1 MKRFITIITALLI
14 TLALTAQSELN
25 SDTYFE
31 NALYNTSKILDH
43 NDYRITFLTAGN
55 FKFSEE
61 TALFNLM
68 ASKQISTGA
77 IGLKA
82 MHYDQG
88 LFQQTKFEGLYA
100 YEVNVNEDM
109 NLGFGLNAGFVRIN
123 TSTQMINDEV
133 EAGDMVIENIENSNN
148 FTAGFGFNF
157 NYKNLNVGLSSPDL
171 ANTNKG
177 FVGNGFV
184 DASYLWEAND
194 DFDIVP
200 NVLYYDGTFLTNGI
214 FQAGV
219 SASYQ
224 KSIGA
229 QFNYATNKSFTAG
242 LGYKYKSIEL
252 GYAYQW
258 FNGTSFTELFTSKHL
273 IMLRLQPQKSNAQ
286 VHRVEDKLEE

>member
-1 MKRFITIITALLI
+1 MKRFITIIATIFI
-14 TLALTAQSELN
+14 TFAATAQSELN

-31 NALYNTSKILDH
+31 NALYNTSKILNH
-43 NDYRITFLTAGN
+43 NHYRVTFLTAGN

-61 TALFNLM
+61 TALFNLI
-68 ASKQISTGA
+68 ASKQIKTGA

-82 MHYDQG
+82 LHYDQG

-100 YEVNVNEDM
+100 YEVNVNEDI
-109 NLGFGLNAGFVRIN
+109 NLGFGLNAGFVRKN
-123 TSTQMINDEV
+123 TSTQTINVEV

-157 NYKNLNVGLSSPDL
+157 SYQNLNVGLSSPDL
-171 ANTNKG
+171 ANTDKG
-177 FVGNGFV
+177 FAGNGFI
-184 DASYLWEAND
+184 DANYLWEAND
-194 DFDIVP
+194 NFDITP
-200 NVLYYDGTFLTNGI
+200 SVLYYDGASLTNGI

-219 SASYQ
+219 NASYQ
-224 KSIGA
+224 KSISA

-242 LGYKYKSIEL
+242 LGYKYKAIEL

-273 IMLRLQPQKSNAQ
+273 IMLRLQPQKQ
-286 VHRVEDKLEE
+286 IQEVVKDIEK